1 MNKILKDMFSEK
13 DNETIDLSKILAAV
27 SVTTGLSL
35 SAYAVVFNH
44 HPFDMVG
51 FGTGIGLLFGGI
63 GALLKL
69 KKDTGE

>member
-1 MNKILKDMFSEK
+1 MFSEK

-27 SVTTGLSL
+27 SVVTGLSL

-44 HPFDMVG
+44 HPFDMVS
-51 FGTGIGLLFGGI
+51 FGTGVGLLFGGI